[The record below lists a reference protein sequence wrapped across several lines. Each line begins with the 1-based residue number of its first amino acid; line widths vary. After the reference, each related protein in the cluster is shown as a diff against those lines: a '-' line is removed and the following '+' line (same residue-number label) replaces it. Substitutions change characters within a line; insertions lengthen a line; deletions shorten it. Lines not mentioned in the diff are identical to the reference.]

1 MEKLTARQRL
11 LCLFD
16 DGKFEEIGALI
27 QQRHLLNKNKDF
39 SGDGVITAYGTIN
52 GRKVFA
58 FSQDSNFLGGTSGA
72 EHCKKIARLIDLAR
86 ENKCPIVGILDSGG
100 ARIQEGVLSIEYTA
114 LVARKWSEISG
125 YIPNITL
132 VCGACAGGSAY
143 ISSISDFNIIVE
155 NQGYIFLTGPKE

>member
-114 LVARKWSEISG
+114 HAPQTSVIFGMYPEISLHLRA
-125 YIPNITL
+125 T
-132 VCGACAGGSAY
+132 SAVY
-143 ISSISDFNIIVE
+143 SIDKTPS
-155 NQGYIFLTGPKE
+155 